1 MEADLIKEALLETG
15 WRSSFAF
22 PIASKENMKFLE
34 VLAETKAKIAE
45 TNDSLEMYEEK
56 NSKLKDHLA
65 LIFNERKL
73 TEQLKFEV
81 DREISD
87 LEQFIKLTEQ
97 ENRRTVNDHKRL
109 VDQKKKI
116 ASRLESLG
124 NEVFLKSNEL
134 QNIKSEL
141 DCDQKLV
148 EQFITDCES
157 EHALMRRLET
167 LNRAENFIIK
177 RLTNEEKKLGDKRTE
192 LLKKLDTMV
201 CKNEVIQLQID
212 AMADMSREENRGR
225 QEMLQLWGKT
235 IKQISDRDE
244 DFTKL
249 EQDYDGLLSDINERL
264 GRLHELE
271 KLLGSVGQDNAEAKV
286 KANELN
292 KRVGDLRHQAR
303 EEKADSATSENE
315 LEALKRHATRVSG
328 DLLQQRTSNSLTK
341 KTNAKLSTDL
351 LTTENA
357 VEMTKQKLEHLKTEN
372 ISAEETLRLVE
383 EELDA
388 EIQCQDLIRK
398 KIAALKNKRYALIE
412 ERNKAEGDKKT
423 IEVQMTGSRQKM
435 QYVER
440 QIANDE
446 LELTRM
452 EKFIYNAMYKAN
464 SLDSRILRM
473 ESNKTFD
480 SDGIALENHVRHLQ
494 EQYDDQCQSS
504 KSLANMIEQFFS
516 EKRLLYLQ
524 TEKLKELIQKES
536 FQMDNINLY
545 ITTASRSL
553 DAAIRD
559 RNDLLVFFNLC
570 RYQLRRA
577 EEQCRLWKE
586 CTLSAEVRSKAIA
599 ALTRE
604 LEEESSARVFK
615 VEAEMR
621 TIGQDIS
628 RIKTDLARRQRRVEQ
643 LMSRYDIETSKISGD
658 EEVGFEQAHINLIV
672 KSLVEHT
679 ELQAKGDEL
688 DQEVKKAEEEL
699 KALEN
704 TLLVMTTLND
714 NARSYTASQDPELTK
729 NKQDLVEKFNISSER
744 LRAAREN
751 RRMLRAD
758 ILRFEV
764 ELDALEENI
773 SKMEKIAVSHEMD
786 IAKLRKT
793 NEELDCKL
801 KRALR
806 AQTLAKTKALQT
818 NSSVESDIEI
828 KLLKDFNESVN
839 NLLAFS
845 IKSSPNINEDSLI
858 IAQELC
864 KKYGLKTPT
873 PVSSVDNSTQN
884 RQSTDSGASIA
895 KVVDFNA
902 SDMLG
907 TTNEKKAL
915 SRKPGREGSNTKK
928 NISRPSSTTSSA
940 TISIRSINDFFY

>member
-1 MEADLIKEALLETG
+1 MSI
-15 WRSSFAF
+15 SS
-22 PIASKENMKFLE
+22 I
-34 VLAETKAKIAE
+34 
-45 TNDSLEMYEEK
+45 
-56 NSKLKDHLA
+56 
-65 LIFNERKL
+65 
-73 TEQLKFEV
+73 
-81 DREISD
+81 
-87 LEQFIKLTEQ
+87 
-97 ENRRTVNDHKRL
+97 
-109 VDQKKKI
+109 
-116 ASRLESLG
+116 
-124 NEVFLKSNEL
+124 
-134 QNIKSEL
+134 
-141 DCDQKLV
+141 
-148 EQFITDCES
+148 
-157 EHALMRRLET
+157 
-167 LNRAENFIIK
+167 
-177 RLTNEEKKLGDKRTE
+177 
-192 LLKKLDTMV
+192 
-201 CKNEVIQLQID
+201 
-212 AMADMSREENRGR
+212 
-225 QEMLQLWGKT
+225 
-235 IKQISDRDE
+235 
-244 DFTKL
+244 
-249 EQDYDGLLSDINERL
+249 DYDGLLSDINERL
-264 GRLHELE
+264 ARLHELE
-271 KLLGSVGQDNAEAKV
+271 KLLGSVGQDIAEANA

-292 KRVGDLRHQAR
+292 KQVGDLRLQAR

-315 LEALKRHATRVSG
+315 
-328 DLLQQRTSNSLTK
+328 
-341 KTNAKLSTDL
+341 
-351 LTTENA
+351 
-357 VEMTKQKLEHLKTEN
+357 
-372 ISAEETLRLVE
+372 
-383 EELDA
+383 
-388 EIQCQDLIRK
+388 
-398 KIAALKNKRYALIE
+398 
-412 ERNKAEGDKKT
+412 ERNKAESDKKT

-435 QYVER
+435 QYLER
-440 QIANDE
+440 QITNDE

-536 FQMDNINLY
+536 SEMDNVNLY

-553 DAAIRD
+553 EAAIRD

-586 CTLSAEVRSKAIA
+586 CSLSAEVRSKTIA

-615 VEAEMR
+615 VEAKMR

-628 RIKTDLARRQRRVEQ
+628 RIKTDLARRQRRVDQ
-643 LMSRYDIETSKISGD
+643 LMARYDIETSKISGD
-658 EEVGFEQAHINLIV
+658 EEIGFEQAHINLIV

-704 TLLVMTTLND
+704 TLLVMTTLNE

-729 NKQDLVEKFNISSER
+729 NKEDLVEKFNISSEK

-751 RRMLRAD
+751 RRIIRAD
-758 ILRFEV
+758 ILRYEV
-764 ELDALEENI
+764 ELDSLEENI
-773 SKMEKIAVSHEMD
+773 SKMRKIAAIHEMD

-806 AQTLAKTKALQT
+806 ALTLVKTKALQT
-818 NSSVESDIEI
+818 NSSVRSDIEI

-845 IKSSPNINEDSLI
+845 IKSSPNVNEDVLN

-864 KKYGLKTPT
+864 KKYGLKTPS
-873 PVSSVDNSTQN
+873 PASSVDNSRTFDSGQN
-884 RQSTDSGASIA
+884 RQSVESGTSIA
-895 KVVDFNA
+895 KVVDLNA

-907 TTNEKKAL
+907 AIDEKRPL
-915 SRKPGREGSNTKK
+915 SKTPVREGSNTKK
-928 NISRPSSTTSSA
+928 NISRPSSSTSSA
-940 TISIRSINDFFY
+940 TLSIRSINDFFY